1 MQTFEW
7 EGHVH
12 LETATLEDLGHST
25 KLTATFLFDTT
36 EERDGLLAHGGERG
50 MNESYT
56 RLDTLLAQLASN

>member
-1 MQTFEW
+1 
-7 EGHVH
+7 
-12 LETATLEDLGHST
+12 LEDLGHST

-56 RLDTLLAQLASN
+56 RLDALLTQLASN